1 MRDQDQFYTSEQNN
15 LPLIFSI
22 WGLSSFNSEPLN
34 VTGILSMFK
43 FCIKNSSTAAFIEVL
58 ANLLLGERVVIDD
71 NFQKSQGK
79 ENLLLLD
86 NLHFHVQDGLVP
98 ILPHG
103 SKFLQ
108 KVFQLDLTCCWIC
121 GRPNLNVFLLL
132 F

>member
-1 MRDQDQFYTSEQNN
+1 
-15 LPLIFSI
+15 
-22 WGLSSFNSEPLN
+22 
-34 VTGILSMFK
+34 MFK

-86 NLHFHVQDGLVP
+86 NLHFHVQDGFVP

-103 SKFLQ
+103 LRFLQ
-108 KVFQLDLTCCWIC
+108 VFFSTRFDVLLDL
-121 GRPNLNVFLLL
+121 RPNLNVFLLL